1 MTPLS
6 GIDISKKGKKQ
17 KWNQSISD
25 SDTHMSRNLYDTN
38 VDIEIIDQAGS
49 ECRVHISSED
59 VREKLIWTID
69 IHEQC
74 GKKPEYSLP
83 ECIIKREPLCQAWEK
98 KDRKLHPDIERRS
111 SEAHISRPHI
121 EPSHY
126 DRRHRLIS
134 LIPPVSIRYDSQGV
148 IPDPVW
154 DKTEEDEYKEDEN
167 STLPMDECLK

>member
-59 VREKLIWTID
+59 VREKLI
-69 IHEQC
+69 
-74 GKKPEYSLP
+74 
-83 ECIIKREPLCQAWEK
+83 
-98 KDRKLHPDIERRS
+98 
-111 SEAHISRPHI
+111 
-121 EPSHY
+121 
-126 DRRHRLIS
+126 
-134 LIPPVSIRYDSQGV
+134 
-148 IPDPVW
+148 
-154 DKTEEDEYKEDEN
+154 
-167 STLPMDECLK
+167 